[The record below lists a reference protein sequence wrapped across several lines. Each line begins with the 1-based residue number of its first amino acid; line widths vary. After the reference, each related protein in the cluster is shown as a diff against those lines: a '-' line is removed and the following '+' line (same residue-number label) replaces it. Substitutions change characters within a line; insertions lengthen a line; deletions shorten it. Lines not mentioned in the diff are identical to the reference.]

1 MNNELN
7 VPGSHGIQIRHTGT
21 PVHFKRESVQAEI
34 VFVVDTTGSMSDK
47 ISGLM
52 QTCAK
57 FAGEAVRRQI
67 ACRMGILC
75 FGDLTIEPP
84 DRMVAFPL
92 APGAE
97 RIAGAFNVVLREHG
111 CSGGGNRGESSI
123 DALFKAM
130 DLFSNNRQA
139 VRVFLFFTDEPPLE
153 PDRLGRSMRQA
164 IGSCRERGITCFA
177 VTVPDARFKSLA
189 AETGGEW
196 FHISP
201 GVDFTVI
208 LDRLFPK
215 VVERIQEI
223 ALQLP
228 QGGQRHGLP
237 GISGK

>member
-7 VPGSHGIQIRHTGT
+7 VPGYGGIEIKHTGN
-21 PVHFKRESVQAEI
+21 PVHFKREIVQAEI

-52 QTCAK
+52 QTCSK
-57 FAGEAVRRQI
+57 FAAETVRRQI

-75 FGDLTIEPP
+75 FGDLTIQPP
-84 DRMVAFPL
+84 DKMVAFPL
-92 APGAE
+92 TPGAE
-97 RIAGAFNVVLREHG
+97 RITNAFNVVLRKHG
-111 CSGGGNRGESSI
+111 CSGGANRGESSI

-130 DLFSNNRQA
+130 DLFGENRQA

-153 PDRLGRSMRQA
+153 PDTLGRSMRQA
-164 IGSCRERGITCFA
+164 IEECRKRGITCFA
-177 VTVPDARFKSLA
+177 VTVPDMRFKALA
-189 AETGGEW
+189 ADTGGEW

-208 LDRLFPK
+208 LDRLFPR
-215 VVERIQEI
+215 VAERIEEI

-228 QGGQRHGLP
+228 QGGNRNGLP
-237 GISGK
+237 GARGK